1 MQSSSVPLRWSLH
14 LGLHLYDPPYFSSH
28 PPGFLI
34 RVIFPDT
41 WSVLFFHSQ
50 LHQTDSF
57 HILFFLISFYIW
69 NQKSFQDSEFHLLC
83 LKNAAKFSCK
93 IESPYTYI
101 SFVIDN
107 LITEFC
113 PFSNQSGDS
122 LKSIVALRQFLQK
135 QLITCWPTLPIL
147 R

>member
-1 MQSSSVPLRWSLH
+1 MQSSSIPLRWSLH
-14 LGLHLYDPPYFSSH
+14 LGSHLYDPPYSSH
-28 PPGFLI
+28 LPGFLI
-34 RVIFPDT
+34 QVIFPNT
-41 WSVLFFHSQ
+41 WSILFFHSQ
-50 LHQTDSF
+50 LHQTDSS

-69 NQKSFQDSEFHLLC
+69 NQKSFQDSKFHQLC
-83 LKNAAKFSCK
+83 LKNAAKFSYK
-93 IESPYTYI
+93 IESPYTHI

-122 LKSIVALRQFLQK
+122 LKSTVALRQFLQK